1 MDEVVFLL
9 VELLEVSADEARVET
24 VQCHGAYVQLL
35 WLRDIYHSECDAAQ
49 WTVAAQVYLLHM
61 VGCTLFA
68 NKSDTHVHVVFLD
81 DIHDLTQSGSY
92 TWGAT
97 TLVHMYDNLNDASKS
112 NAKQLAGYN
121 TLSHCWIYEHFPFV
135 AESIVAAYDQ
145 RKPHACHWKSGKT
158 LPVSTYRKRLHRLM
172 SDVGPSIVIHRPERV
187 VRQFRYVQT
196 IPPLPITSML
206 CIEDIDDKWIQF
218 SEYLTPVGQICVV
231 PGQCLA
237 NYME

>member
-1 MDEVVFLL
+1 MEKVMLML
-9 VELLEVSADEARVET
+9 VELLEVSADEARAET

-121 TLSHCWIYEHFPFV
+121 TLSHVIIIEFNFLV
-135 AESIVAAYDQ
+135 LLSI
-145 RKPHACHWKSGKT
+145 
-158 LPVSTYRKRLHRLM
+158 
-172 SDVGPSIVIHRPERV
+172 
-187 VRQFRYVQT
+187 
-196 IPPLPITSML
+196 L
-206 CIEDIDDKWIQF
+206 C
-218 SEYLTPVGQICVV
+218 
-231 PGQCLA
+231 
-237 NYME
+237 